1 MIKSVGRLLG
11 VDPGFDPNGVLTM
24 QISMLGAGYASGEAV
39 VAKTDQI
46 VGRLRQLPGVETAAA
61 AGQIPLGGNHDGWGF
76 HVEGRTA
83 GAEDPSVERYAVTPE
98 YFAAMRIPLRSGRL
112 FAAADRAG
120 APAVIIIGEQ
130 TARVLWPGDDPIG
143 RRVKIGGTEGEWR
156 TIVGVVG
163 DVRHRELA
171 APPTLQMYVPQAQ
184 FADVYLTLVVRA
196 SGDLGVLAGE
206 ARRVIWSV
214 ANDVPVY
221 EVAPLS
227 ELVERSVG
235 SRRFVMVLLDAFSA
249 IALLMT
255 AVGVYGVISY
265 AVAER
270 TREIGIRAALGA
282 SAADIVRLIVRSGM
296 IVVGIGLAAGVAAA
310 LAATRLLQGSL
321 YGVSATDP
329 ATFVLVAA
337 VLVAVALVAQGVPI
351 ARALRVDPTEALR
364 QE

>member
-1 MIKSVGRLLG
+1 
-11 VDPGFDPNGVLTM
+11 
-24 QISMLGAGYASGEAV
+24 
-39 VAKTDQI
+39 
-46 VGRLRQLPGVETAAA
+46 
-61 AGQIPLGGNHDGWGF
+61 
-76 HVEGRTA
+76 
-83 GAEDPSVERYAVTPE
+83 
-98 YFAAMRIPLRSGRL
+98 
-112 FAAADRAG
+112 
-120 APAVIIIGEQ
+120 
-130 TARVLWPGDDPIG
+130 
-143 RRVKIGGTEGEWR
+143 
-156 TIVGVVG
+156 
-163 DVRHRELA
+163 
-171 APPTLQMYVPQAQ
+171 MYVPQAQ

-206 ARRVIWSV
+206 ARRAIWSV